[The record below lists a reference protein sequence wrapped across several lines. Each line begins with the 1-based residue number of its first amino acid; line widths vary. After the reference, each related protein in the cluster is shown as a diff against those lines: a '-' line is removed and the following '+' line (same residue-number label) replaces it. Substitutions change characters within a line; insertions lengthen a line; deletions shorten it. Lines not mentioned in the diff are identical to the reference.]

1 MTDGGQRRDGFALL
15 LAILGVVIAGALII
29 ATHAAVRL
37 DHSVAVAA
45 LLRQRA
51 FAASEHGL
59 WHSLANWNPA
69 GFALPVGGVSK
80 VVVPAGGD
88 SATVTIVRLS
98 GEIYWVVAEAE
109 VGDGSRSAR
118 RRTAV
123 NVRASADSTGVRAA
137 PLSRAW
143 AELH

>member
-1 MTDGGQRRDGFALL
+1 MIDATRRDGFALL
-15 LAILGVVIAGALII
+15 LAILAVVVAGALIV

-37 DHSVAVAA
+37 DHGVAA
-45 LLRQRA
+45 AALVRQRA
-51 FAASEHGL
+51 FLASEHAL
-59 WHSLANWNPA
+59 WHSVAHWSPANL
-69 GFALPVGGVSK
+69 ALPVGGASTL
-80 VVVPAGGD
+80 VVPDGPGIV
-88 SATVTIVRLS
+88 TVTTVRLS
-98 GEIYWVVAEAE
+98 AEIYWVVAEAE

-123 NVRASADSTGVRAA
+123 NVRANSDSTGVRAA